1 MNLHGLSLSAWDE
14 IKTLARHGW
23 IYRGQPRSGMPHE
36 TSLERSLRRNAVS
49 PERSAGVE
57 KELLREFRRAGDAYL
72 AAEAVLGEESGFN
85 KAHRV
90 VFGNLRIAD
99 YRASIYDIA
108 EHLRTLMT
116 DAELRA
122 RMGAKGRERVVSLY
136 DYRVVARQFVDYVR
150 DKLGIQ

>member
-1 MNLHGLSLSAWDE
+1 VHG
-14 IKTLARHGW
+14 
-23 IYRGQPRSGMPHE
+23 E
-36 TSLERSLRRNAVS
+36 TALL
-49 PERSAGVE
+49 AGVAQE
-57 KELLREFRRAGDAYL
+57 IRI
-72 AAEAVLGEESGFN
+72 AEAVLGEESGFN